1 MACCCSCVLRILV
14 WEFAALQFH
23 DATKVASIG
32 LDLVGIPHREG
43 LVGCHLSCSFCV
55 QCWWWALARD
65 LEVMY
70 IQSSLRNFSKCFF
83 NPCHAHDFK
92 RELSQEHPGA
102 ILAPANLAIKSSRAT
117 VGNFCKF
124 IRKRNFT
131 GKKMRG
137 LSDLRGNYTK
147 VPSEQRALLTRQ
159 NYTLR
164 PLNSV
169 GALSVLKVID
179 VSWQPIAVF
188 VATLLAQT
196 LVHSNFLSIL
206 VLFIFLVFPVME
218 FIVLLI
224 GIVAAII
231 WRGVRWKAVTFWT
244 WWPFWKLVLCASAAM
259 VAFTFGDFLWNTAFL
274 PSQLI
279 QRMQVYQ
286 NINPLNANVTGVRL
300 QDAGAITFDR
310 NAGVDRM
317 MTGCLVD
324 TTTFCVAAITS
335 LTEKDGHLLPS
346 QLTSYDLFMTGTDCC
361 ECPGEF
367 RCGDWNQPGA
377 QLGGL
382 RETDPRKEKFYKLA
396 TGDFSATFKKTVK
409 YPIFLQ
415 WHNEPQEALHSLKST
430 ANSNRALALT
440 ATPFLI
446 VVVVVIL
453 NGLLQLLMFLQI
465 AGPHKPPTGDGM
477 LGRMGQRLLPS
488 MYGFQRE
495 EQEVVGPA
503 SATYVQFWHGAT

>member
-1 MACCCSCVLRILV
+1 M
-14 WEFAALQFH
+14 
-23 DATKVASIG
+23 
-32 LDLVGIPHREG
+32 
-43 LVGCHLSCSFCV
+43 
-55 QCWWWALARD
+55 
-65 LEVMY
+65 
-70 IQSSLRNFSKCFF
+70 
-83 NPCHAHDFK
+83 NPCSAHDFQ
-92 RELSQEHPGA
+92 RLRAPHPGA
-102 ILAPANLAIKSSRAT
+102 IFGSRQSCHFVSSRAT
-117 VGNFCKF
+117 KPGNFGKQHQEAKLH
-124 IRKRNFT
+124 R
-131 GKKMRG
+131 KKMRG
-137 LSDLRGNYTK
+137 LSDLRGNYPK

-218 FIVLLI
+218 FIVLVI
-224 GIVAAII
+224 GIVAAVI
-231 WRGVRWKAVTFWT
+231 WRGVRWKSVIFWT
-244 WWPFWKLVLCASAAM
+244 WWPTWKLVLCASAAM

-274 PSQLI
+274 PFQQI

-286 NINPLNANVTGVRL
+286 NINPLNGNVTGVRL

-346 QLTSYDLFMTGTDCC
+346 PLTSYDLFMTGTDCC

-382 RETDPRKEKFYKLA
+382 RETDPRKEKFFKLA

-415 WHNEPQEALHSLKST
+415 WHNEPEESLHSLKST
-430 ANSNRALALT
+430 ANSNRALALI

-446 VVVVVIL
+446 VVLVVIL

-495 EQEVVGPA
+495 EQEVIGPG
-503 SATYVQFWHGAT
+503 SATYVQFWSQRKPCGSQMWRNHLGVSMQKKKQKGCRPQRI